1 MSKIVSFDFDGTLAV
16 TKWPEIICPI
26 QPVVE
31 YAKQCKAKG
40 DQIILNTMR
49 EGDRLQEAV
58 DCLDQGIEFD
68 AINDNVPCMQTF
80 YKNNPRK
87 IFANE
92 YIDDHN
98 LVFAGVGNG
107 SRRNLEKYAAVLC
120 EQFSRIGPC
129 CYLNN
134 REHDCDT
141 CELFGVCHNADEL
154 LAFMMQ
160 PADEDDQQLLQEPQG
175 TE

>member
-16 TKWPEIICPI
+16 TKWPEIIRPI

-31 YAKQCKAKG
+31 YAKQCKANG

-49 EGDRLQEAV
+49 EGVRLQDAV
-58 DCLDQGIEFD
+58 DWCREQGIEFD
-68 AINDNVPCMQTF
+68 AVNDNVQCMQEF
-80 YKNNPRK
+80 YGNNPRK

-98 LVFAGVGNG
+98 LVFAGIGN
-107 SRRNLEKYAAVLC
+107 SNRRNLDKYAAVLC
-120 EQFSRIGPC
+120 EQFSRSDPC
-129 CYLNN
+129 VLGADNY
-134 REHDCDT
+134 CDY
-141 CELFGVCHNADEL
+141 CELLGICSNPDKL

>member
-1 MSKIVSFDFDGTLAV
+1 MSKIVAFDFDFTLAV
-16 TKWPEIICPI
+16 THWPEIIRPI
-26 QPVVE
+26 QPIVE
-31 YAKQCKAKG
+31 YAKQCKANG

-49 EGDRLQEAV
+49 EGEHLQAAV
-58 DCLDQGIEFD
+58 DWCREQGIEFD
-68 AINDNVPCMQTF
+68 AINDNVPCMQEF
-80 YKNNPRK
+80 YGNNPRK
-87 IFANE
+87 IFADE

-107 SRRNLEKYAAVLC
+107 VRRKLDKYAVEICRTIAKC
-120 EQFSRIGPC
+120 STC
-129 CYLNN
+129 CFGG
-134 REHDCDT
+134 DCQT
-141 CELFGVCHNADEL
+141 CELDDFCCNEDEL